1 MVPIVEVR
9 LEGAQEAI
17 NALTRLE
24 KAITGG
30 ASTLGHRIA
39 KEGERLVIK
48 LTPRKR
54 NTQRAA
60 WSRRN
65 KPPIY
70 KQWDIAEKLSQ
81 RGMYQAVIFNIART
95 KQMGGIALLGA
106 LEFGA
111 KGHDIPK
118 PYPGLLCWLQPRS
131 MQLFEGGRREGRVTR
146 GGGTVSETFSRRSAK
161 RGYVYTQHV
170 KHPGHKPFRMVSR
183 ARRQLQ
189 VTAAIMLRA
198 FGTELA
204 QEYAGLKVT
213 VR

>member
-1 MVPIVEVR
+1 MIPVVEVR

-17 NALTRLE
+17 QALTRLE
-24 KAITGG
+24 KAITKGT
-30 ASTLGHRIA
+30 STLGHRIA
-39 KEGERLVIK
+39 KEGERLVVK

-54 NTQRAA
+54 NRQRAP
-60 WSRRN
+60 WSKRN

-70 KQWDIAEKLSQ
+70 KQWEIAENLSQ
-81 RGMYQAVIFNIART
+81 RGMYEAVIYNKART
-95 KQMGGIALLGA
+95 KAMGGIALLGA

-111 KGHDIPK
+111 PGHAISK

-131 MQLFEGGRREGRVTR
+131 MQLFEGGKREGRITR
-146 GGGTVSETFSRRSAK
+146 GGGTVSESFSRRSAK
-161 RGYVYTQHV
+161 RGYVYYRHV
-170 KHPGHKPFRMVSR
+170 DHPGHKPFRMVSR

-189 VTAAIMLRA
+189 VTAGIMLRA